1 MASERFQFH
10 YVKTPV
16 GTISGQAVLTQTEDA
31 INELGQ
37 YMYDATTDATDALNK
52 ATEALATA
60 NTAQTNAAAAV
71 ATANSAL
78 DSVNS
83 LTVIVNSWEASV
95 QEAVTDASQA
105 VQTAN
110 AASEN
115 ASQAVTTANAAN
127 NTANTALSN
136 SQSAISTAN
145 NANQLATEAK
155 STAQEALATAE
166 EAVRDT
172 ASDLAQVQTLVQ
184 TATDQAN
191 AASSS
196 ASAAATSAQ
205 AADNSANLAQDWAVK
220 MDGMV
225 TDDGTEEG
233 TPVDYSSKYYAQ
245 QAAASASAASDSEDA
260 AASSA
265 SAAASSQQA
274 AATSAGQASTSATNA
289 AGSATAAK
297 GSATAAQN
305 AQTAAEAARDLA
317 QQYASAN
324 AHAVV
329 YDPQTLTAEQQQQ
342 ARTNIGAISAD
353 QVPDPDLTPY
363 LTKADAQTM
372 YLALDGSVVH
382 KTGTETID
390 GSKTFQDS
398 IFVSANPLI
407 QSTNWSGIGIA
418 DTTRSAT
425 SSKLLCQLL
434 DKDGKCFAGLEA
446 TAINDGRRSFQI
458 IGRNRADT
466 GWVNF
471 IKFFEHTDGYVYA
484 TLPNSPDSTASN
496 NTVATVGFVMSQ
508 LSTSIPAGAIMYFAQ
523 SNVPDGWL
531 FCNGSSVSRT
541 TYANLFAAIGTKYG
555 SGNGSTTFTL
565 PNLRDIFIQGAS
577 STSNVGQSV
586 AAGLP
591 NITGSFVSVYGGN
604 SVSGAFTSTGSG
616 HTKNGTDRDGQAIS
630 FSASTSSGIYGAS
643 TTVQPPAIR
652 LLPCIKA

>member
-52 ATEALATA
+52 ANEALATA
-60 NTAQTNAAAAV
+60 NTAQQNAAAAV

-83 LTVIVNSWEASV
+83 LTVIVNSWESSI

-110 AASEN
+110 TASEN

-145 NANQLATEAK
+145 NADQLATEAK
-155 STAQEALATAE
+155 ATAQEALSTAE

-265 SAAASSQQA
+265 SAAANSQQA

-289 AGSATAAK
+289 AGSATAAA

-329 YDPQTLTAEQQQQ
+329 YDPQTLTAEQKQQ

-353 QVPDPDLTPY
+353 QVALGYLPLTGGTMTGKIWFESGVIYSNNINQKREIAFKAQIEPGDENDYDGAMLSLRRIDDESIPGAFFLSARNGIENEWNLTGKPDGTLTWGDR
-363 LTKADAQTM
+363 AVEQ
-372 YLALDGSVVH
+372 VVGIGNGWIRYQSGLQICWGEVIIPSNQWST
-382 KTGTETID
+382 TGT
-390 GSKTFQDS
+390 FPVA
-398 IFVSANPLI
+398 F
-407 QSTNWSGIGIA
+407 
-418 DTTRSAT
+418 SAT
-425 SSKLLCQLL
+425 SYK
-434 DKDGKCFAGLEA
+434 
-446 TAINDGRRSFQI
+446 I
-458 IGRNRADT
+458 T
-466 GWVNF
+466 GSY
-471 IKFFEHTDGYVYA
+471 TDGQTNGETVVGIAAVSSTTFQVCVRNAVQGNYNFQRNVYY
-484 TLPNSPDSTASN
+484 
-496 NTVATVGFVMSQ
+496 
-508 LSTSIPAGAIMYFAQ
+508 I
-523 SNVPDGWL
+523 
-531 FCNGSSVSRT
+531 
-541 TYANLFAAIGTKYG
+541 AIGTWK
-555 SGNGSTTFTL
+555 
-565 PNLRDIFIQGAS
+565 
-577 STSNVGQSV
+577 
-586 AAGLP
+586 
-591 NITGSFVSVYGGN
+591 
-604 SVSGAFTSTGSG
+604 
-616 HTKNGTDRDGQAIS
+616 
-630 FSASTSSGIYGAS
+630 
-643 TTVQPPAIR
+643 
-652 LLPCIKA
+652 